1 MRILSRIDR
10 RLGARVRVAVGGAP
24 GGARAASAVASG
36 MSPGFR
42 VAVGLLVAGR
52 DRRGTGLRALA
63 AGVAAAMAARLLRDR
78 LGRRRPGARQE
89 GGFPS
94 RHAAAATAIAATVWR
109 TEPAI
114 GRGLAAAAAAGGLA
128 RVATAEHEPADIV
141 AGAVLGLGAAAAVA
155 WASERCRSTTIGT
168 DSPST
173 SG

>member
-10 RLGARVRVAVGGAP
+10 RLGDRVRGAVGGVP

-52 DRRGTGLRALA
+52 GRRATGLRALA
-63 AGVAAAMAARLLRDR
+63 AGVAAAMTARLLRDR

-109 TEPAI
+109 GEPAI
-114 GRGLAAAAAAGGLA
+114 GRGLAVAAAAGGLA

-141 AGAVLGLGAAAAVA
+141 AGAVLGLGAAATVA
-155 WASERCRSTTIGT
+155 WASERWRRTPIGA

-173 SG
+173 